1 MRFFASAKI
10 NLTLNVTGRRADGY
24 HLLHSVMA
32 PCDIGDV
39 LHADPADAYSLVIE
53 GPFAAH
59 APLGENNLIT
69 RAIRAMEARA
79 GKPACMSYR
88 LRKNVP
94 AGAGL
99 GGGSADA
106 AAAMHALNAVWGTPF
121 SMDELC
127 AIGLSIGAE
136 LPFMLRGVSA
146 VVEGIGEKQTP
157 FDVPSMPAVV
167 VWPSVLLATADVF
180 RAYASGGHAFTAGST
195 EGDWLLQG
203 RNDLFEAAL
212 SFTPLVATALGA
224 LSDCDGCRFSRMT
237 GSGSSVFGMF
247 ADMDAA
253 LHAAAKISGANPSWW
268 VRACVINPRN

>member
-10 NLTLNVTGRRADGY
+10 NLTLHVTGRRPDGY

-39 LHADPADAYSLVIE
+39 LHADPADAYSLTVE

-59 APLGENNLIT
+59 APLGEGNLVT
-69 RAIRAMEARA
+69 RAIRTMEARA
-79 GKPACMSYR
+79 GKSACMSYR

-121 SMDELC
+121 SMDDLC
-127 AIGLSIGAE
+127 GMGLSIGAE

-146 VVEGIGEKQTP
+146 LVEGIGERQTP

-167 VWPSVLLATADVF
+167 VWPAVPLATADVF
-180 RAYASGGHAFTAGST
+180 RAYAAGGHAFSVGSVD
-195 EGDWLLQG
+195 GDWLLQG
-203 RNDLFEAAL
+203 RNDLHEAAL

-224 LSDCDGCRFSRMT
+224 LADCEGCTLSRMT
-237 GSGSSVFGMF
+237 GSGSSVFGIF

-253 LHAAAKISGANPSWW
+253 LHAAAKISGANPLWW